1 MERHN
6 PSTSKEAYKSVSIEM
21 LNNHHSKII
30 KALKE
35 LGSGTY
41 EDIAHYLQWDDKNRA
56 SRRLLELERLEIV
69 WKPGAK
75 KPTKSG
81 RQAFVYCLTNN
92 MPRTEKQ
99 LPQEL
104 AYKKEDTS
112 AADFANKIIQQ
123 SLFD

>member
-1 MERHN
+1 MRQN
-6 PSTSKEAYKSVSIEM
+6 PSTSNEAYKSVSIEM

-41 EDIAHYLQWDDKNRA
+41 EDIAKFLQWEDKNRA

-69 WKPGAK
+69 WKPGLK

-81 RQAFVYCLTNN
+81 RNAFVYCLTNK
-92 MPRTEKQ
+92 MPVVEKP
-99 LPQEL
+99 LNTPQN
-104 AYKKEDTS
+104 AIGSPTVNPNQ
-112 AADFANKIIQQ
+112 F
-123 SLFD
+123 SLF